1 MNKDIQALIEREAE
15 KHSATVLP
23 FMRDQSLYTHEMAYS
38 DCVKHGASFALSLF
52 KWNQVTDGYPDD
64 IRDVLFMT
72 TKGII
77 YMGYYDQMECQ
88 WSSVSGERFYTLSIT
103 KWMEKP

>member
-1 MNKDIQALIEREAE
+1 MNRDIQTLIEEASKE
-15 KHSATVLP
+15 NHRGSFNSDSIWLQ
-23 FMRDQSLYTHEMAYS
+23 DQSFKA
-38 DCVKHGASFALSLF
+38 GANFALSLF

-88 WSSVSGERFYTLSIT
+88 WSSISGERFYTISIT
-103 KWMEKP
+103 KWMEKPEN